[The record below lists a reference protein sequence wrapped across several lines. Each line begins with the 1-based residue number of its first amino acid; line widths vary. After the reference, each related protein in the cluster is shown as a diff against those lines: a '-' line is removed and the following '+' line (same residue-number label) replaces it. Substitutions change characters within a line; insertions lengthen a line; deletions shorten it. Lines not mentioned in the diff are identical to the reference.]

1 MYSPTKES
9 INNQVRM
16 GDNNKK
22 IYIVKGRRKISK
34 NKSYNPPSISK

>member
-22 IYIVKGRRKISK
+22 KYVIKGKRKIIN
-34 NKSYNPPSISK
+34 NKDYKPSISK